1 MGRTRWKGY
10 HKKMK
15 KNTIYAKKCLLFPK
29 IMATIASVGGTKNRL
44 QNHKTKEIR
53 MVTESVKS
61 YRYEKIES
69 AIVESVHELADK
81 YKEKIG
87 CCDEEKD
94 QEAYTNACNMLMEDI
109 AKAFGNREMY
119 WIYEVIL
126 QESFDYEPSQR
137 NPYAIRKPKEKIEE
151 SHIIDPYKLMVQQFQ

>member
-1 MGRTRWKGY
+1 
-10 HKKMK
+10 MK
-15 KNTIYAKKCLLFPK
+15 KNTIFEKKCLIFPK
-29 IMATIASVGGTKNRL
+29 IMATISNVGGIKTRL

-69 AIVESVHELADK
+69 AIVERVHELADN

-87 CCDEEKD
+87 CFDEEKD
-94 QEAYTNACNMLMEDI
+94 QEAYSAACQVLMDNV
-109 AKAFGNREMY
+109 ATAFGKGEMY

-137 NPYAIRKPKEKIEE
+137 NPYAIRKPKDDIEE
-151 SHIIDPYKLMVQQFQ
+151 SHIMDPYKLMVQQLQ